1 MEKNQKGQWGS
12 QFGFLMATI
21 GSAVGLGN
29 LWGFPYKM
37 GKSGGFAFLLIY
49 LILFITVGVA
59 MTLTELTLG
68 RKTGKGVIEAYQD
81 LGKKYTFVGWL
92 GWLSPFF
99 ILAFYTVLGGYCI
112 KYIVANFGDVIGAS
126 WGVNGA
132 DSGEFFAGFYT
143 DQAQSMIFTLIFAF
157 LCLFV
162 VIRGVEAG
170 IERVSTIVMPALFV
184 MLVIVIIR
192 AVTLPGAGAGLE
204 FMFKPNFE
212 VFAGKGWIS
221 VLATAGGQL
230 FFSLSLAM
238 GIMIT
243 YGSYMKKE
251 EDLQQNAIIVPFADT
266 VVAVMA
272 GLAIMPAVFAAGLEP
287 AGGPGLIFVTLQT
300 VFQAMGGF
308 GPIFGTVFYLLVFIA
323 AWTSCISVYEAV
335 GSAAID
341 WSISRGGKGNRTKVF
356 LLIGIASMIEATV
369 VALDGLGSNGFPQ
382 IFGQSTWLDTFDL
395 VSEGL
400 MMPFGALCTAIIFGW
415 IENDWVDDEIEKSG
429 HHFWMR
435 GFWHICIR
443 FIAPL
448 MMLLVL
454 LGQISN
460 FFGLGW
466 F

>member
-1 MEKNQKGQWGS
+1 
-12 QFGFLMATI
+12 
-21 GSAVGLGN
+21 
-29 LWGFPYKM
+29 
-37 GKSGGFAFLLIY
+37 
-49 LILFITVGVA
+49 
-59 MTLTELTLG
+59 
-68 RKTGKGVIEAYQD
+68 
-81 LGKKYTFVGWL
+81 
-92 GWLSPFF
+92 
-99 ILAFYTVLGGYCI
+99 
-112 KYIVANFGDVIGAS
+112 
-126 WGVNGA
+126 
-132 DSGEFFAGFYT
+132 
-143 DQAQSMIFTLIFAF
+143 
-157 LCLFV
+157 
-162 VIRGVEAG
+162 
-170 IERVSTIVMPALFV
+170 
-184 MLVIVIIR
+184 
-192 AVTLPGAGAGLE
+192 
-204 FMFKPNFE
+204 
-212 VFAGKGWIS
+212 
-221 VLATAGGQL
+221 
-230 FFSLSLAM
+230 
-238 GIMIT
+238 
-243 YGSYMKKE
+243 
-251 EDLQQNAIIVPFADT
+251 
-266 VVAVMA
+266 
-272 GLAIMPAVFAAGLEP
+272 MPAVFAAGLEP